1 MVPICLDGVKKDLY
15 YIEEDGRIWSNYKK
29 GYMRPK
35 TDKNGYLNIA
45 LSGGSRDKRKYYRI
59 ATLVGLTFLGNPPLE
74 MKDPT
79 INHIDG
85 NILNNHYSNLE
96 WIERSTNSSIRKNK
110 GQGENNHEAKLT
122 AADVQKICELLINSN
137 LTIKEI
143 SDIYKIHKSTI
154 HKIKK
159 KETWKTITSLYNFDC
174 RAVIRNERG
183 QFQSVNTNA
192 STLIIK

>member
-1 MVPICLDGVKKDLY
+1 MVPICLEGVKKDLY

-29 GYMRPK
+29 DYMRPK

-110 GQGENNHEAKLT
+110 GQGENLTGGWLYAK
-122 AADVQKICELLINSN
+122 
-137 LTIKEI
+137 
-143 SDIYKIHKSTI
+143 
-154 HKIKK
+154 
-159 KETWKTITSLYNFDC
+159 
-174 RAVIRNERG
+174 RG
-183 QFQSVNTNA
+183 VVLSGNDYQGRS
-192 STLIIK
+192 

>member
-1 MVPICLDGVKKDLY
+1 
-15 YIEEDGRIWSNYKK
+15 
-29 GYMRPK
+29 
-35 TDKNGYLNIA
+35 
-45 LSGGSRDKRKYYRI
+45 
-59 ATLVGLTFLGNPPLE
+59 

-143 SDIYKIHKSTI
+143 SDIYKVHKSTI

>member
-1 MVPICLDGVKKDLY
+1 MVPICLDGVKKNLY

-143 SDIYKIHKSTI
+143 SDIYKVHKSTI

>member
-96 WIERSTNSSIRKNK
+96 WIERSTNSSIRRNK

-143 SDIYKIHKSTI
+143 SDIYKVGKSTI

>member
-29 GYMRPK
+29 DYMRPK

-143 SDIYKIHKSTI
+143 SDIYKVHKSTI

-174 RAVIRNERG
+174 RAVIRHERG

>member
-143 SDIYKIHKSTI
+143 SDIYKVHKSTI

>member
-79 INHIDG
+79 INHIDE

-96 WIERSTNSSIRKNK
+96 WIERSTNSSIRKSK
-110 GQGENNHEAKLT
+110 GQGESNHEAKLT

-137 LTIKEI
+137 LTIREI
-143 SDIYKIHKSTI
+143 SDIYKVDKSTI

>member
-85 NILNNHYSNLE
+85 DILNNHYSNLE

-143 SDIYKIHKSTI
+143 SDIYKVHKSTI

>member
-137 LTIKEI
+137 LTIEEI
-143 SDIYKIHKSTI
+143 SDIYKVHKSTI

>member
-29 GYMRPK
+29 DYMRPK

-143 SDIYKIHKSTI
+143 SDIYKVHKSTI

>member
-59 ATLVGLTFLGNPPLE
+59 ATLVGLTFLGNPPFE